1 MKTDVAATRWAVLD
15 GRTARRLAAAH
26 NVPLIGTLGLVL
38 RSKQKRLIESARP
51 IVNEL
56 VAAGMFL
63 DDRFVDRMLA
73 SVGE

>member
-1 MKTDVAATRWAVLD
+1 MHQSFEMGGSHDRV
-15 GRTARRLAAAH
+15 ARRCAAVH
-26 NVPLIGTLGLVL
+26 GVPVIGTLGLVL

-63 DDRFVDRMLA
+63 DDGFVDRVSA
-73 SVGE
+73 ERR

>member
-1 MKTDVAATRWAVLD
+1 
-15 GRTARRLAAAH
+15 
-26 NVPLIGTLGLVL
+26 VPVIGTLGIVL

-51 IVNEL
+51 LVSGL

-63 DDRFVDRMLA
+63 DDEFANRVLA